1 MAKITLSDS
10 ILDQGAKR
18 RGRRTV
24 KNSKTSPRALALV
37 ERRKACLDLRKQ
49 GQSYRQIAEHFRIAP
64 TTAQSHVIAAVKD
77 LMPVDQR
84 AEVLQLELDRL
95 DAMQSSIAAN
105 AEKGDLAAIKV
116 MLDLMALRAKYL
128 GLHPTGGSGNVN
140 VNIAN
145 NNGTPDAR
153 QTGIQV
159 TMVDFKASREGEVVP
174 ADFQVDPLR
183 TIEHQPLAI
192 DKPPAH
198 LTSSTAPNPAAVPA
212 QPASRPK
219 KQNPWDNA
227 ATDSQLFPKPKNHS
241 WMS

>member
-37 ERRKACLDLRKQ
+37 ERRKAYLDLRKQ

-145 NNGTPDAR
+145 NNGTP
-153 QTGIQV
+153 
-159 TMVDFKASREGEVVP
+159 
-174 ADFQVDPLR
+174 
-183 TIEHQPLAI
+183 
-192 DKPPAH
+192 
-198 LTSSTAPNPAAVPA
+198 
-212 QPASRPK
+212 
-219 KQNPWDNA
+219 
-227 ATDSQLFPKPKNHS
+227 
-241 WMS
+241 